1 MSKSITQNRN
11 ESESN
16 GKRDEI
22 SRSTEELNSIEGD
35 LNLTESE
42 FNQNNSLVNLT
53 KPSSDSELTESSIL
67 MIANG
72 NLKWQKNFEELRLV
86 VDRLQLQSIKGW
98 TSPGGYCKLFE
109 TSPYVLFIYLFS
121 FALTKNVQNTSTT
134 IHTL

>member
-35 LNLTESE
+35 LNLTTESE

-53 KPSSDSELTESSIL
+53 KPMASDGELIESSIL

-72 NLKWQKNFEELRLV
+72 NLKWQKNFEELRLA
-86 VDRLQLQSIKGW
+86 VDRLQLQSSKGW
-98 TSPGGYCKLFE
+98 TSPGG
-109 TSPYVLFIYLFS
+109 
-121 FALTKNVQNTSTT
+121 
-134 IHTL
+134 